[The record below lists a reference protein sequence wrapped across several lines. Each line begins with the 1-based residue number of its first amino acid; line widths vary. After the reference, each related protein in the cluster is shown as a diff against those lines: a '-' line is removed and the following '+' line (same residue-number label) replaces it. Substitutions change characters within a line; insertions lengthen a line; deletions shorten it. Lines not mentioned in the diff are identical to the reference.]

1 MTIFEDLTWLYS
13 SSSQIAVTILST
25 VLIYIG
31 IIVITRMAGL
41 RTFAKLSSFDFA
53 ITIAIG
59 SLIASILLMENQS
72 VVKGYVALATLIG
85 LQVIV
90 ARFRK
95 KSDKFERAVTNTPV
109 LLMRGRS
116 FIHENLD
123 ANRISLND
131 LYAKLREANI
141 TNKDQILAVVL
152 ETTGDISVLRNGK
165 TSNHLEED
173 LLRFV
178 ADSLPDEDDELQSN

>member
-1 MTIFEDLTWLYS
+1 MTLFNDLSWLYGSFDQVLITIF
-13 SSSQIAVTILST
+13 ST
-25 VLIYIG
+25 VLIYLG
-31 IIVITRMAGL
+31 IIIITRMAGL
-41 RTFAKLSSFDFA
+41 RTFAKMSSFDFA

-72 VVKGYVALATLIG
+72 VVKGVVALATLIG
-85 LQVIV
+85 LQAIV

-95 KSDKFERAVTNTPV
+95 DSDKFESAVTNTPA
-109 LLMRGRS
+109 LLMRGEKI
-116 FIHENLD
+116 IHENLD
-123 ANRISLND
+123 ANRVCLND
-131 LYAKLREANI
+131 LYAKLREANV

-178 ADSLPDEDDELQSN
+178 ADTPPEKEKELQSI